1 MASGP
6 FATPPLPLLGLAA
19 KPPGSLSSISVHMGA
34 HLTVTP
40 GGLEKL
46 LWPQLR
52 KQEAGTCGE
61 RILGFI

>member
-1 MASGP
+1 MGRVP

-19 KPPGSLSSISVHMGA
+19 EPPGSLSSTDIHMGT

-52 KQEAGTCGE
+52 KQEAGTCEE